1 MLARTRSAADS
12 LTVSVPAVVKRVA
25 VISLHTSPLLQPGS
39 GDSGG
44 MNVYVRELV
53 SSLSQSGVEC
63 TTFTRADR
71 EGLPAEV
78 LVEPGHRVVYIEA
91 GPHHLPKEALP
102 EISDQFCHGV
112 IEWIKA
118 NDKPDVIHGNYWL
131 SGVVG
136 HHLKHELGVP
146 FVSTFHT
153 LARIKAEG
161 GDPEPMWR
169 DRAEAEIIQCSD
181 GICVSCVEEEEQFRR
196 LYGDPAGRIEIISPG
211 VEHALFA
218 PGDRAAA
225 RDAVGFDAERPL
237 VLFVGRIQPLK
248 GPDVAIRALAALGR
262 DDVQL
267 AIVGGSSGRNGDV
280 QAAEAHALVDEL
292 GLHDQVHFIE
302 PQPHHVLSSWY
313 RAADVV
319 LVPSRSESFGLV
331 ALEAAACG
339 IPVVAS
345 AVGGLLS
352 LVDDG
357 ETGFLI
363 NGRRPADFAVAMAK
377 ILDDADL
384 AATMGAA
391 AEERARAYTWRAAAD
406 RLRSLYVDLGVAEV
420 VSCHVDDVTE
430 VRDIDDVLADVATN
444 GPPGVTIMTD
454 PVTGVVS

>member
-1 MLARTRSAADS
+1 M
-12 LTVSVPAVVKRVA
+12 VIRVA
-25 VISLHTSPLLQPGS
+25 VISLHTSPLLQPGA

-53 SSLSQSGVEC
+53 SSLSQIGIEC

-78 LVEPGHRVVYIEA
+78 LVEPGHRVVHIEA

-112 IEWIKA
+112 MEWIDA
-118 NDKPDVIHGNYWL
+118 NEKPDIIHGNYWL

-136 HHLKHELGVP
+136 HHLKHELDVP

-153 LARIKAEG
+153 LARVKAEG
-161 GDPEPMWR
+161 GDPEPKWR

-181 GICVSCVEEEEQFRR
+181 AICVSCVEEEEQFRR
-196 LYGDPAGRIEIISPG
+196 LYGNPHGRIEIIAPG
-211 VEHALFA
+211 VEHAFFA
-218 PGDRAAA
+218 PGDQAGARRAINV
-225 RDAVGFDAERPL
+225 DPDIPF

-248 GPDVAIRALAALGR
+248 GPDGAIRALAALER
-262 DDVQL
+262 PDAQL

-280 QAAEAHALVDEL
+280 QASEARALVDEL

-302 PQPHHVLSSWY
+302 PKPHHILSTWY

-339 IPVVAS
+339 VPVVAS

-357 ETGFLI
+357 ETGYLI
-363 NGRRPADFAVAMAK
+363 EGRKPADYADAMRT
-377 ILDDADL
+377 ILNDSEL
-384 AATMGAA
+384 AASMGKAA
-391 AEERARAYTWRAAAD
+391 VERAKAYTWRAAAE
-406 RLRSLYVDLGVAEV
+406 RLRDVYADLGAESLV
-420 VSCHVDDVTE
+420 TCHHAGEEPT
-430 VRDIDDVLADVATN
+430 
-444 GPPGVTIMTD
+444 
-454 PVTGVVS
+454 